1 MAQHDS
7 SVIHLGGGIALFIP
21 APQMGVLAIKR
32 LLQAFDLHK
41 NRLSFINEKK
51 TPLVSKGESE

>member
-32 LLQAFDLHK
+32 VLQAFDLHK
-41 NRLSFINEKK
+41 NRLSFINGKK
-51 TPLVSKGESE
+51 KPR

>member
-21 APQMGVLAIKR
+21 ALQTGGLVIKG
-32 LLQAFDLHK
+32 LLQAFGLRK
-41 NRLSFINEKK
+41 NRLSFIN
-51 TPLVSKGESE
+51 